1 MMALKV
7 QNTLNQIERNMVAF
21 APHRAPALYNKFLVQ
36 GYTAITLD
44 SVSQEDFSD
53 LLRAKLCLGTLITL
67 YDDFADRPS
76 QSDPQLLEDL
86 YQLNFGGN
94 KFLGRLKHDHHPV
107 FIFALSLFKEMEA
120 VLHRLPHYQHLHQI
134 LCFDLS
140 QFYTANRYSTLVTA
154 NPFIGNPA
162 ENRAYAHHNMG
173 MVLVSMMDL
182 MASTTLDLSE
192 LGPVR
197 EVFLMGQRMGRIFNV
212 LVTRKREI
220 MDGDITGELAAYS
233 SEQEAAAAIQKLR
246 QEICELREKILTY
259 DPRIKTFSVRTY
271 VEGLNQVQT
280 LHEKMEGTI

>member
-1 MMALKV
+1 MMAVKV
-7 QNTLNQIERNMVAF
+7 QDTLNQIERNMVAF
-21 APHRAPALYNKFLVQ
+21 APHRAPALYNRFLVQ
-36 GYTAITLD
+36 GYTAITLN
-44 SVSQEDFSD
+44 SVSQDDFSD

-94 KFLGRLKHDHHPV
+94 KSLGRLKHDHHPV
-107 FIFALSLFKEMEA
+107 LVFALSLFKEMET
-120 VLHRLPHYQHLHQI
+120 VLQRLPHYQHLNQI
-134 LCFDLS
+134 LGFDLS
-140 QFYTANRYSTLVTA
+140 QFYTANRYSSLVTA

-182 MASTTLDLSE
+182 MASENLDLSE
-192 LGPVR
+192 LGAMR

-220 MDGDITGELAAYS
+220 MDGDITSELASYS
-233 SEQEAAAAIQKLR
+233 SEHETAVAIKKLR
-246 QEICELREKILTY
+246 QEICDLREKILTY
-259 DPRIKTFSVRTY
+259 DSRIKTFSVKAF
-271 VEGLNQVQT
+271 VDGLNQVQT